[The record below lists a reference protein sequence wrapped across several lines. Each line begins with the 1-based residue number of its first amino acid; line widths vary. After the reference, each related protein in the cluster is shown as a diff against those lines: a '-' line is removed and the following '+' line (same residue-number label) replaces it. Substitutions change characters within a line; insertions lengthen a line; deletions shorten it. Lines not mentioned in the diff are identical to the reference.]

1 MAMFG
6 FSGKIAT
13 RMVLGFCFIALMAG
27 ITGGLGV
34 MRLKAMDEIGSEMY
48 RKNTVPIGILADIAM
63 NSQKARVNLRGMMLD
78 TDSERMKANAEAL
91 RQRYVDVERLL
102 DQFGKSIEGES
113 GRKEVNRI
121 KSLLAEYRPVWEELV
136 SNQLAGRKEEA
147 LDLMRDKGLKI
158 EKEIEQSIREL
169 IDVKVAE
176 ARKREELN
184 HVTATKAIVQSV
196 SISVIGMILAIVLG
210 LFISH
215 RITRPIREVVEV
227 AQTIAEGDLNRN
239 LQIDAQDE
247 TGQLARAINRM
258 QEHLNS
264 LLAVI
269 KTTSDRVAES
279 VEMLRTTAVEI
290 ASRAERAAGQAG
302 TIATAAEEMSATSV
316 DIAQNCADA
325 AHGAKS
331 ASDAA
336 IEGSRVVAGA
346 IDAMGRIAGTVRETA
361 GSIRL
366 LGARSDEIGS
376 IIATIHD
383 IADQTNLLALN
394 AAIEAA
400 RAGEQGRGFAVVADE
415 VRALAARTATATR
428 EIESMIEMMQSETR
442 SAVSAMETG
451 VVEVEEGLAAARR
464 SGDALQEILR
474 VVGSVTD
481 QVNQIATATEE
492 QTATTGEISGSIQA
506 MTIEIN
512 GTADGASMSLK
523 GVEDLASQTVTLRTL
538 VGTFRLRD
546 DMG

>member
-1 MAMFG
+1 MPMFG

-13 RMVLGFCFIALMAG
+13 KMVLGFCFIALLAG

-34 MRLKAMDEIGSEMY
+34 IRLKTMDDIGTEMY

-102 DQFGKSIEGES
+102 DEFEKSIEGES

-121 KSLLAEYRPVWEELV
+121 KSLLAEYRPIWEEMV
-136 SNQLAGRKEEA
+136 SNQLAGRTEDA
-147 LDLMRDKGLKI
+147 LYLMRNKGLKI

-169 IDVKVAE
+169 IDLKVAD
-176 ARKREELN
+176 ARRREELN
-184 HVTATKAIVQSV
+184 HVTAGKAIVQSV
-196 SISVIGMILAIVLG
+196 SISVIGMILAVALG
-210 LFISH
+210 LFIAH

-302 TIATAAEEMSATSV
+302 SIATASEEMSATSV
-316 DIAQNCADA
+316 DIARNCADA

-336 IEGSRVVAGA
+336 IEGSRVVAGT
-346 IDAMGRIAGTVRETA
+346 IDTMGRIAGTVRETA
-361 GSIRL
+361 GSVRL
-366 LGARSDEIGS
+366 LGTRSDEIGS
-376 IIATIHD
+376 IIATIRD

-538 VGTFRLRD
+538 VGTFRLRGD
-546 DMG
+546 RG